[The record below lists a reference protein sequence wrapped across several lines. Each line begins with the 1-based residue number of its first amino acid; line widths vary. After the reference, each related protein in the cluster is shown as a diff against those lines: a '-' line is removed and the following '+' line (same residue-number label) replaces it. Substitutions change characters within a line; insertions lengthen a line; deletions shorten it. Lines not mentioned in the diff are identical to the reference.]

1 MPAGPAKSTRVA
13 IVGASSLRGREL
25 KLVLEERNFPASDI
39 VLLDEPALAG
49 TLTEAG
55 GEPTFIRALSEDSF
69 EDARFVFFA
78 GSQQHAVQN
87 WPAAQRSGATV
98 IDLSGALAASGESTS
113 WIPLLDTVL
122 LPRPGLNAAKITA
135 TNGGAGA
142 RKAVA
147 YSSPGSGVI
156 IACTLAAALAKFSP
170 SRSVLLL
177 FPPVSERDQAGVD
190 ELEAQTTNLLSFR
203 PIAQPIFDAQ
213 VAFNLLAGYGP
224 ESKPTFAE
232 VRNSIAKDV
241 SEYLG
246 SRAPAP
252 AIQLVQAPVFYG
264 YAFTAYAEF
273 AAPQPS
279 EQLQAAFSNLG
290 VKVDA
295 PEDPVPTNVT
305 VAGESEIHLARV
317 EPDPN
322 VATGAWIWGVA
333 DNLRLAVVNAVR
345 IAEELVAE
353 PPVQ

>member
-1 MPAGPAKSTRVA
+1 MPSGPVKSTRVA
-13 IVGASSLRGREL
+13 IVGASSLRGKEL
-25 KLVLEERNFPASDI
+25 KLVLEERNFPAGDI

-49 TLTEAG
+49 RLTEAG
-55 GEPTFIRALSEDSF
+55 GEPTFIRALEEDSF
-69 EDARFVFFA
+69 EDARFVFFT
-78 GSQQHAVQN
+78 GSQQDAARN

-122 LPRPGLNAAKITA
+122 LPRPGLKAA
-135 TNGGAGA
+135 NGAA
-142 RKAVA
+142 RKSVA
-147 YSSPGSGVI
+147 YSSPGSGVV

-170 SRSVLLL
+170 LRTVLLL

-203 PIAQPIFDAQ
+203 PIVQPIFDAQ
-213 VAFNLLAGYGP
+213 IAFNLLAGYGS
-224 ESKPTFAE
+224 ESKPTFKE
-232 VRNSIAKDV
+232 VRDSIAKEV
-241 SEYLG
+241 SEYLAG
-246 SRAPAP
+246 RAQAP

-264 YAFTAYAEF
+264 YAFAAYAEF
-273 AAPQPS
+273 ASPQPS
-279 EQLQAAFSNLG
+279 EQLQTAFSSLG

-295 PEDPVPTNVT
+295 PDDPAPTNVT
-305 VAGESEIHLARV
+305 VAGESEIHLARID
-317 EPDPN
+317 PDPN
-322 VATGAWIWGVA
+322 VAPGVWIWGVA

>member
-13 IVGASSLRGREL
+13 IVGASSLRGKEL
-25 KLVLEERNFPASDI
+25 KLVLEERNFPASEI

-49 TLTEAG
+49 TLTEAA

-78 GSQQHAVQN
+78 GSQQDAVRN

-113 WIPLLDTVL
+113 WIPPLDTVL
-122 LPRPGLNAAKITA
+122 LPRPGLNAAKA
-135 TNGGAGA
+135 AADSGGT
-142 RKAVA
+142 RKSVA

-170 SRSVLLL
+170 QRAVLLL

-203 PIAQPIFDAQ
+203 PIVQPIFDAQ
-213 VAFNLLAGYGP
+213 VAFNLLAGYGH

-241 SEYLG
+241 SEYLAG
-246 SRAPAP
+246 PQAP

-273 AAPQPS
+273 ATPQPS
-279 EQLQAAFSNLG
+279 EQLQTAFSNLG

-295 PEDPVPTNVT
+295 PEDPAPTNVT
-305 VAGESEIHLARV
+305 VAGESEIHLARI

-322 VATGAWIWGVA
+322 VAAGAWIWGVA

>member
-1 MPAGPAKSTRVA
+1 MPAGPAKFTRVA
-13 IVGASSLRGREL
+13 IVGASSLRGKEL
-25 KLVLEERNFPASDI
+25 KLVLEERNFPAGDI

-55 GEPTFIRALSEDSF
+55 GEPTFIRALEEDSF
-69 EDARFVFFA
+69 EDARFVFFT
-78 GSQQHAVQN
+78 GSQQDAARN

-98 IDLSGALAASGESTS
+98 IDLSGSLAASGESTS

-122 LPRPGLNAAKITA
+122 LPRPGLNAAKISA
-135 TNGGAGA
+135 ANGGA
-142 RKAVA
+142 RTSVA

-156 IACTLAAALAKFSP
+156 VACTLAAALARFSP
-170 SRSVLLL
+170 LRAMLLL

-203 PIAQPIFDAQ
+203 PIVQPIFDAQ
-213 VAFNLLAGYGP
+213 VAFNLLAGYGS
-224 ESKPTFAE
+224 ESKPTFKE
-232 VRNSIAKDV
+232 VRDAIAKDV
-241 SEYLG
+241 AEYLAG
-246 SRAPAP
+246 RAQAP

-264 YAFTAYAEF
+264 YAFAAYAEF
-273 AAPQPS
+273 ASPQPS
-279 EQLQAAFSNLG
+279 EQLQTAFRNLG

-295 PEDPVPTNVT
+295 PDDPPPTNVT
-305 VAGESEIHLARV
+305 VAGESEIHLARI

-322 VATGAWIWGVA
+322 VAPGVWIWGVA